1 MRKSNLLFIG
11 LASFV
16 FLFSC
21 SSAPKVPPEIV
32 VTRNEA
38 GKLVQL
44 GAKTLREGSLD
55 AARDYYTEAYRMF
68 TMVDE
73 PEGRIRALDGLSRF
87 APNAEELRLQAAR
100 IAQESGQA
108 DLIALASL
116 LKAESDLHSTDKARL
131 EQAAEIAAHGAN
143 LLSKRPMD
151 KARALRIYASA
162 LKNLERYPEALKA
175 LDEAAG
181 IDKGKRAY
189 VEYASD
195 KYLSASIYSKTDR
208 YPETWTNL
216 GEALDYDRRAENAG
230 GIGADYLAMALV
242 SEKQGNREDAKKY
255 LQRSLDVY
263 TAARMKAQIEDVQ
276 NRLKNY

>member
-1 MRKSNLLFIG
+1 MG
-11 LASFV
+11 LVSLS

-32 VTRNEA
+32 LTRNEA
-38 GKLVQL
+38 GRLVQL
-44 GAKTLREGSLD
+44 GAKALREGSQD

-87 APNAEELRLQAAR
+87 SPNAEELRAQAER
-100 IAQESGQA
+100 IAQESGKD
-108 DLIALASL
+108 DLVALASL
-116 LKAESDLHSTDKARL
+116 LKAEHDLRDSDTARL
-131 EQAAEIAAHGAN
+131 QQAADIALRGAN
-143 LLSKRPMD
+143 LLAKRPMD

-162 LKNLERYPEALKA
+162 LKALERYPEALKV

-189 VEYASD
+189 IEYASD
-195 KYLSASIYSKTDR
+195 KYLSASIYSKTGR
-208 YPETWTNL
+208 YTEAWL
-216 GEALDYDRRAENAG
+216 DLWEALDYDRRAENAG

-242 SEKQGNREDAKKY
+242 SEKQGNREDAKKF
-255 LQRSLDVY
+255 LHRSLDIY
-263 TAARMKAQIEDVQ
+263 TAARMKAQIEDIQ

>member
-1 MRKSNLLFIG
+1 MRKINRLCIG
-11 LASFV
+11 LISSIL
-16 FLFSC
+16 LFSC

-32 VTRNEA
+32 VTRNE
-38 GKLVQL
+38 GGRLVQL
-44 GAKTLREGSLD
+44 GAKALREGAQD
-55 AARDYYTEAYRMF
+55 AARDYYTEAYRLF
-68 TMVDE
+68 TLVDE

-87 APNAEELRLQAAR
+87 APNGEELRAQAER
-100 IAQESGQA
+100 IAQESGKD
-108 DLIALASL
+108 DLVALASL
-116 LKAESDLHSTDKARL
+116 LTAEYDLHSTDKAL
-131 EQAAEIAAHGAN
+131 VEKAAEIAFRGAN
-143 LLSKRPMD
+143 GLSKRPMD

-162 LKNLERYPEALKA
+162 LKTLGRYPEALKV

-189 VEYASD
+189 TEYASD

-208 YPETWTNL
+208 YPEAWTNL
-216 GEALDYDRRAENAG
+216 WEALDYDRRAENAG

-242 SEKQGNREDAKKY
+242 SEKQGNREDAKKF

-263 TAARMKAQIEDVQ
+263 TAARMKAQIEDIQ

>member
-1 MRKSNLLFIG
+1 MRKPNLLCIG
-11 LASFV
+11 LVSFI

-38 GKLVQL
+38 GRLVQL
-44 GAKTLREGSLD
+44 GAKALREGSQD

-87 APNAEELRLQAAR
+87 APHAEELRAQAER
-100 IAQESGQA
+100 IAQESGKD
-108 DLIALASL
+108 DLVALASI
-116 LKAESDLHSTDKARL
+116 LKAEHDLRSTDTAQV
-131 EQAAEIAAHGAN
+131 EQAAEIAFHGAD

-162 LKNLERYPEALKA
+162 LKTLERYPEALKA
-175 LDEAAG
+175 LEEAAG

-189 VEYASD
+189 IEYASD

-208 YPETWTNL
+208 YPEAWTDL
-216 GEALDYDRRAENAG
+216 REALDYDRRAENAG
-230 GIGADYLAMALV
+230 GIGADYLAMALI
-242 SEKQGNREDAKKY
+242 SEKQKNREDAQKY

-263 TAARMKAQIEDVQ
+263 TAARMKSQIEDIQ